1 MYTGCVPK
9 ILLTNVCHFFVIKSK
24 VKLLLSIPKKV
35 YTKWFLL
42 QFLHSPNQCMPFFC
56 NEIKSET
63 LTVKTQKSL
72 YQVVFASIFAFH
84 VLQLTSSLLIQFKVK
99 SS

>member
-1 MYTGCVPK
+1 MHTYIYVHRSCTQNSHNQC
-9 ILLTNVCHFFVIKSK
+9 LFFAM
-24 VKLLLSIPKKV
+24 KLLLSIPKKV
-35 YTKWFLL
+35 YTKWYLL

-56 NEIKSET
+56 NET
-63 LTVKTQKSL
+63 LTINTQKSL
-72 YQVVFASIFAFH
+72 YQVVFASIFAFQ